1 MSNTSTVT
9 PYENSSSDTQR
20 GESSEVGAAVG
31 QACAGAVIAGVGLA
45 VAGGVALAQW
55 LADESPEE
63 KQSAERAR
71 ALRRQNRLSS
81 ARADLASARLGPARI
96 ATAGLHVRQPETLVQ
111 AAASLGFR
119 TMSVR
124 LDALPASA
132 APGAP
137 ILLANSAGE
146 RMAILVKPSGG
157 VTVHAAGGMT
167 RIESLVRLHTVQR
180 VQQHL
185 QARGYSA
192 TMTTRQNGEVG
203 IQAREAHPVGATQ
216 AKIEATVR
224 TNGVVD
230 VDIDC
235 VKGSR
240 CEVIVN
246 DLASAV
252 GGRVSGQR
260 KKDAY
265 FQLPGE
271 LAKARVKV

>member
-1 MSNTSTVT
+1 M
-9 PYENSSSDTQR
+9 
-20 GESSEVGAAVG
+20 
-31 QACAGAVIAGVGLA
+31 
-45 VAGGVALAQW
+45 ALAKW
-55 LADESPEE
+55 LADESAEE
-63 KQSAERAR
+63 KMSAERASS
-71 ALRRQNRLSS
+71 LRRQDRLASVQ
-81 ARADLASARLGPARI
+81 RDLARNHRSAGRI

-119 TMSVR
+119 TVPAR
-124 LDALPASA
+124 PGALPGVTQNA
-132 APGAP
+132 A
-137 ILLANSAGE
+137 ILLANAAGD
-146 RMAILVKPSGG
+146 RLAILVKPSGG
-157 VTVHAAGGMT
+157 VTVHAAGGSN
-167 RIESLVRLHTVQR
+167 RIESLVRQHTVER

-203 IQAREAHPVGATQ
+203 IQAREARPVSGTQ

-224 TNGVVD
+224 ANGVVD
-230 VDIDC
+230 LDIDC

-252 GGRVSGQR
+252 GGRVSGQH
-260 KKDAY
+260 KKEAY

-271 LAKARVKV
+271 PVKAQVRV